1 MTKEMLLQILNLSQ
15 TKQITEKEACKQI
28 LQTDKRQDLSYWK
41 RKYGLKT
48 YNAGHHPNSG
58 IQKQF
63 FLNEKYF
70 SNITTQT
77 SYYAGFIM
85 ADGNITQDKKYLT
98 ISLAQKDRTFLE
110 SFVNDIE
117 ATYSIKDGDSH
128 GYPISSIHF
137 TSSQLCN
144 DLEINFNIF
153 PNKSLIASPPDL
165 GKIEFIDCFIIGLID
180 GDGSIGFQKRK
191 NRQSSFY
198 ISLVGT
204 KDICKFVKE
213 RFEQIL
219 QKPTS
224 NLFQRDK
231 SKNFYCYR
239 ISDNNARNI
248 FKFYYEKYKN
258 ISKLKRKWSLEY
270 YEYCLHFQK
279 ALPISRRK
287 GVNVFNLNGELL
299 QHFNTLLDA
308 QNFTGVSVGQ
318 ISRLCKFNDNN
329 HKAKDYMFNRDK
341 NKLDK
346 YIPAYGTNTKF
357 LK

>member
-1 MTKEMLLQILNLSQ
+1 
-15 TKQITEKEACKQI
+15 
-28 LQTDKRQDLSYWK
+28 
-41 RKYGLKT
+41 
-48 YNAGHHPNSG
+48 
-58 IQKQF
+58 
-63 FLNEKYF
+63 
-70 SNITTQT
+70 
-77 SYYAGFIM
+77 M

-98 ISLAQKDRTFLE
+98 ISLAQKDRIFLE

-219 QKPTS
+219 QKSTS

-239 ISDNNARNI
+239 ILDNNARNI

-258 ISKLKRKWSLEY
+258 ISKLKRK
-270 YEYCLHFQK
+270 
-279 ALPISRRK
+279 
-287 GVNVFNLNGELL
+287 
-299 QHFNTLLDA
+299 
-308 QNFTGVSVGQ
+308 
-318 ISRLCKFNDNN
+318 
-329 HKAKDYMFNRDK
+329 
-341 NKLDK
+341 
-346 YIPAYGTNTKF
+346 
-357 LK
+357 